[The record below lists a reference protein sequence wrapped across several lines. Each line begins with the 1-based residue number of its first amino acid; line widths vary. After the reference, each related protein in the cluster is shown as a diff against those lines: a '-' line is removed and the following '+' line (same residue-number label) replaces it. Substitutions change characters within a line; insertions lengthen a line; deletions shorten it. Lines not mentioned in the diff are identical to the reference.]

1 MTSPDM
7 ECAMRLL
14 AVPILIVAVAALPA
28 CKRPEAHTDPRVNPE
43 SQSGFYLSLTY
54 INAMSGVSD
63 LVCKFTACSRL
74 SRSVIGRSLP

>member
-1 MTSPDM
+1 
-7 ECAMRLL
+7 MRLL

-43 SQSGFYLSLTY
+43 SQSGFYVTLTY
-54 INAMSGVSD
+54 INAMPGISA
-63 LVCKFTACSRL
+63 LVRELTACSRL